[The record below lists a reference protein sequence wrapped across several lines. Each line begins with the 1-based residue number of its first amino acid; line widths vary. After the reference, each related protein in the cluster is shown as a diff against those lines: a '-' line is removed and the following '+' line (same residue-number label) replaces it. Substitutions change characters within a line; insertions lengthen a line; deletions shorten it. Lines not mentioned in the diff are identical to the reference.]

1 MPCSLTIMLG
11 LSDSEGIPI
20 VTGRPIDD
28 SKVRKLLMRI
38 GRVAGGFTLTETH
51 GGWTDDKGQLMTE
64 QSVKIETVVSDSS
77 DQWSAVSDILGSVWS
92 FLNMTSQDCAIIHT
106 PEGGWVTLSI
116 SDRGIDGIARQLVR
130 PPSER
135 R

>member
-1 MPCSLTIMLG
+1 MLG